1 MTTKRLI
8 AKLRISW
15 RQFARAKEGNT
26 LVIFAL
32 AFIPMLGLTGAA
44 VDYSHAS
51 LIKTSMQ
58 SAGDT
63 AALAIAQS
71 ATTATPADLQTA
83 GDNYYRALF
92 KRTDVHDLNVTAT
105 YSNTNGSTV
114 VITATAIYDT
124 SIMGVMGPQF
134 RHLPISITSTS
145 SWGTSRLRVAL
156 VLDNTGS
163 MADAG
168 KMTALKTAA
177 KNLIGQLRTAAVTN
191 GDVYVSIIPF
201 SKDVNVGG
209 TSNWGANWLNW
220 KLWDPIN
227 AVYGPVTPVTVCFQG
242 FFWTS
247 DGQNPPTRGSSCT
260 VPTTTACFFGTL
272 YTFTAT
278 SYAPT
283 GTCPYTPPAVTNH
296 NTWNGCITDRD
307 QDYDIG
313 NTVPNPLDINL
324 LAGVASS
331 LFPTEQ
337 YDSCPTPMMGLSYD
351 WTALN
356 SKIDAMSPAGNTNQ
370 AIGLAWGWQ
379 SLTQG
384 DPLNAPAETGG
395 YQYQKVIILLTDG
408 LNTQNRWTSNSA
420 QIDTRQTTLCNNIKN
435 AGITLYTIQ
444 VNTGSDPTSTMLRN
458 CASDVSKSFVLTQA
472 TQIVQVFNQI
482 GTNLSKLHIAR

>member
-1 MTTKRLI
+1 
-8 AKLRISW
+8 
-15 RQFARAKEGNT
+15 
-26 LVIFAL
+26 
-32 AFIPMLGLTGAA
+32 
-44 VDYSHAS
+44 
-51 LIKTSMQ
+51 
-58 SAGDT
+58 
-63 AALAIAQS
+63 
-71 ATTATPADLQTA
+71 
-83 GDNYYRALF
+83 
-92 KRTDVHDLNVTAT
+92 VTAT

-168 KMTALKTAA
+168 KIGALKTAA
-177 KNLIGQLRTAAVTN
+177 KNLIGQLRTAATTN

-209 TSNWGANWLNW
+209 TSNWGGNWLNW

-227 AVYGPVTPVTVCFQG
+227 GVSGPVTPVTVCYQG

-278 SYAPT
+278 SFAPT

-307 QDYDIG
+307 QDYDIR

-324 LAGVASS
+324 LAGVAST

-337 YDSCPTPMMGLSYD
+337 YSSCPTQMMGLSYD

-356 SKIDAMSPAGNTNQ
+356 SKIDAMTPNGNTNQ

-384 DPLNAPAETGG
+384 DPLNAPAETAG

-408 LNTQNRWTSNSA
+408 LNTQNRWTTDAS
-420 QIDTRQTTLCNNIKN
+420 QIDARQRTLCTNIKN

-444 VNTGSDPTSTMLRN
+444 VNTGSDPTSTLLQN
-458 CASDVSKSFVLTQA
+458 CASDASKWFVLTQA

>member
-26 LVIFAL
+26 LVVFAL

-71 ATTATPADLQTA
+71 ATTLNAGDLQTA

-134 RHLPISITSTS
+134 RHLPIAITSTS

-177 KNLIGQLRTAAVTN
+177 KNLIGQLKTAAVTN

-201 SKDVNVGG
+201 NKDVNVGG

-227 AVYGPVTPVTVCFQG
+227 AVYSAVPPVTVCTVLGLYTIPG
-242 FFWTS
+242 FAYGGPCTTLTTS
-247 DGQNPPTRGSSCT
+247 VCYN
-260 VPTTTACFFGTL
+260 GTL
-272 YTFTAT
+272 YNISGISAT
-278 SYAPT
+278 PA
-283 GTCPYTPPAVTNH
+283 GTCPSPPVTVTNH

-307 QDYDIG
+307 QDYDIR

-324 LAGVASS
+324 LAGIAST

-337 YDSCPTPMMGLSYD
+337 YSSCPTQMMGLSYD

-356 SKIDAMSPAGNTNQ
+356 SKIDAMSPDGNTNQ

-379 SLTQG
+379 SLTQS
-384 DPLNAPAETGG
+384 DPLNAPAETAG

-408 LNTQNRWTSNSA
+408 LNTQNRWTTDAS
-420 QIDTRQTTLCNNIKN
+420 QIDARQRLMCANVKA

-444 VNTGSDPTSTMLRN
+444 VNTGSDPTSTLLRD
-458 CASDVSKSFVLTQA
+458 CATDASKWFVLTQA
-472 TQIVQVFNQI
+472 SQIVQVFNQI
-482 GTNLSKLHIAR
+482 GTNLSKLHIAK